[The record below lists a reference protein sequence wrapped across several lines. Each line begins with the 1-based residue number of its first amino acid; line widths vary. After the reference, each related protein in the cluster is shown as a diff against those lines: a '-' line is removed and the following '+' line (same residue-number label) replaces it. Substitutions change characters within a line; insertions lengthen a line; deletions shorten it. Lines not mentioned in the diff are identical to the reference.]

1 MKTFAELADQHIQEL
16 RPNKVHLPDPFCI
29 SPPAFFDTFLHRT
42 YKPLISVYWFPQSEM
57 IFFF

>member
-42 YKPLISVYWFPQSEM
+42 YKPLISVY
-57 IFFF
+57 